1 MITTSEF
8 AEKYGEEILK
18 CPQCGFCQGDCPVFG
33 ITLRPAYNARGR
45 ILLLK
50 RLLDGSIQPSRE
62 LAEAFYTCTNCKACT
77 VSCPG
82 MVRVD
87 EIVNEFRKI
96 LYDSGFA
103 PTQVLGI
110 RDNISKT
117 GNVFASK
124 MEDRTEIYPR
134 TPKATLLKEEPRPK
148 AETLL
153 FFGCV
158 PSYLDMKIVPSL
170 FTLAEAA
177 DLDFTTL
184 GMDEI
189 CCGLPLMLMGS
200 EEFESHAKM
209 MVNRIKATEARELIT
224 PCAGCYKTFKEHYQY
239 LGGLDLN
246 VYHTVEYLEIL
257 INEGAIRLDR
267 KIDKRVTYHDPCD
280 LGRTFKIF
288 EQPRNIIKKIP
299 EIKFVE
305 MSKNRDEARCCG
317 GGGGVQ
323 AYNPDL
329 SVSMATQRVRDA
341 LAVGAEIIVSGCAAC
356 KDNLKKG
363 TRALPKE
370 ERGKLKVMDI
380 TEIVAKAMG

>member
-1 MITTSEF
+1 
-8 AEKYGEEILK
+8 
-18 CPQCGFCQGDCPVFG
+18 
-33 ITLRPAYNARGR
+33 
-45 ILLLK
+45 
-50 RLLDGSIQPSRE
+50 
-62 LAEAFYTCTNCKACT
+62 
-77 VSCPG
+77 
-82 MVRVD
+82 
-87 EIVNEFRKI
+87 
-96 LYDSGFA
+96 
-103 PTQVLGI
+103 
-110 RDNISKT
+110 
-117 GNVFASK
+117 

-134 TPKATLLKEEPRPK
+134 TPKATLLKEEPGLK

-184 GMDEI
+184 GANEI
-189 CCGLPLMLMGS
+189 CCGLPIMLMGS
-200 EEFESHAKM
+200 EDFESHAKM
-209 MVNRIKATEARELIT
+209 MVSRIKATGARELVT
-224 PCAGCYKTFKEHYQY
+224 PCAGCYKTFKEHYQDI
-239 LGGLDLN
+239 GGLDLS
-246 VYHTVEYLEIL
+246 VYHTVEYLERL

-267 KIDKRVTYHDPCD
+267 KIGKKVTYHDPCD

-299 EIKFVE
+299 GIKFVE

-363 TRALPKE
+363 AQAIPKE

-380 TEIVAKAMG
+380 TEIVAKVMG

>member
-1 MITTSEF
+1 MITTSDF
-8 AEKYGEEILK
+8 AEKYGDEILK
-18 CPQCGFCQGDCPVFG
+18 CPQCGFCQADCPVFG

-87 EIVNEFRKI
+87 EIVSEFRKI

-134 TPKATLLKEEPRPK
+134 TSKANLLKEAPRPK
-148 AETLL
+148 SETLL

-170 FTLAEAA
+170 FKLAEAV

-184 GMDEI
+184 GTDEI
-189 CCGLPLMLMGS
+189 CCGLPMMLIGS
-200 EEFESHAKM
+200 EQFESHAKN
-209 MVNRIKATEARELIT
+209 MVKRIEATGVSELIT
-224 PCAGCYKTFKEHYQY
+224 PCAGCYKTFKEHYSHI
-239 LGGLDLN
+239 GGVGVP
-246 VYHTVEYLEIL
+246 VYHSVEYLEKL
-257 INEGAIRLDR
+257 ISEGAITLDPAF
-267 KIDKRVTYHDPCD
+267 KKRVTYHDPCD
-280 LGRTFKIF
+280 LGRSFGIF
-288 EQPRNIIKKIP
+288 EQPRDILKKISG
-299 EIKFVE
+299 IDYVE
-305 MSKNRDEARCCG
+305 MSKNRNEARCCG

-323 AYNPDL
+323 TYDLDL
-329 SVSMATQRVRDA
+329 SVKMAAERVRDA

-356 KDNLKKG
+356 KDNLRKG
-363 TRALPKE
+363 TRAIPKE
-370 ERGKLKVMDI
+370 GRGKLKVMDI